1 MKFKNP
7 LLAVKDMPAS
17 IDFYKRVLGLCV
29 IMDFGANVTLT
40 GGVCLQTLDSW
51 QEFLEGKPVLSGG
64 NAGELYFEE
73 SDFEA
78 FSEKLKKLEIEYVH
92 AVKEHRWGQRVVR
105 FYDPDHHIIEVGEQ
119 MEAVVRRFLDIGM
132 TEEQVAKRMD
142 VPLKFVE
149 SCMR

>member
-1 MKFKNP
+1 M
-7 LLAVKDMPAS
+7 
-17 IDFYKRVLGLCV
+17 
-29 IMDFGANVTLT
+29 TLT

-119 MEAVVRRFLDIGM
+119 MEAVVRRFLDGGM

>member
-40 GGVCLQTLDSW
+40 GGVCRQTLDSW

-92 AVKEHRWGQRVVR
+92 AVKEHRWGQRVVC
-105 FYDPDHHIIEVGEQ
+105 FYDPDHHPAPLPN
-119 MEAVVRRFLDIGM
+119 AVWNTGKLNTAMNVNNIP
-132 TEEQVAKRMD
+132 AKNT
-142 VPLKFVE
+142 
-149 SCMR
+149 

>member
-73 SDFEA
+73 SDKGTPLGSA
-78 FSEKLKKLEIEYVH
+78 GRS
-92 AVKEHRWGQRVVR
+92 
-105 FYDPDHHIIEVGEQ
+105 
-119 MEAVVRRFLDIGM
+119 FLRPGS
-132 TEEQVAKRMD
+132 
-142 VPLKFVE
+142 PYH
-149 SCMR
+149 

>member
-17 IDFYKRVLGLCV
+17 IDFYKLGLCV

-119 MEAVVRRFLDIGM
+119 MEAVVRRFLDSGM